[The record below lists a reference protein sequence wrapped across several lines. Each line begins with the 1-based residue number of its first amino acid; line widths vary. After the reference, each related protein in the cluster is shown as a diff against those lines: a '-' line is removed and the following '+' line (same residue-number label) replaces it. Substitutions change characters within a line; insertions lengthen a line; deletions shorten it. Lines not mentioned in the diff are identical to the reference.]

1 MQPRIREAFRAESF
15 SDVVGFDDCVVDN
28 EELMDEEVRATIEGR
43 AELSSD
49 DSEREGE
56 PPKVNPSS
64 QQVIER
70 IEEVKDCFQSSKATA
85 PFKCCS

>member
-1 MQPRIREAFRAESF
+1 
-15 SDVVGFDDCVVDN
+15 
-28 EELMDEEVRATIEGR
+28 MDEEVRATIEGR

-70 IEEVKDCFQSSKATA
+70 IEEAKDCFQQQQDD
-85 PFKCCS
+85 CSVQELQLVEMRRTHPQRGPPIFGNQVLF